1 MQPSHS
7 ETAAQLAAL
16 QAFAASD
23 NLMELQRLAAGGAT
37 AKRQSLRDFAASD
50 YLAELELLAA
60 EAGTAKFQ
68 SLRDFAASTGLAEL
82 RRMMCGEKT
91 AAHQTLRDFAAN
103 PDLAWLHALIDE
115 SKIQP
120 ASFDLFEVLGIHRQE
135 AVHSNFLRWLLNPAQ
150 NHGVGDYFLK
160 NFLLATTDPTDPTAS
175 AKVAAADWSKA
186 IIHLEWHAIVDGV
199 NSYLDI
205 LIVNPQAQIL
215 CAIENKIFSPEGF
228 GADGRSQL
236 TRYREG
242 LEHAYPGFARQ
253 YVFLSPDGMP
263 SQSPSEQALWTP
275 ANYTTIRKL
284 VEQTLDHS
292 ANAISDEVRV
302 FLQQYADTL
311 RRNIVPEST
320 EIQQLARQIYLERR
334 ETVELIYANKPN
346 YVNEA
351 KQIFKEA
358 IAAHEGWEL
367 DREDTNYVR
376 FRSADWDEFP
386 ATRTGT
392 GWMPQSPALLLF
404 QFGFQVANPN
414 PSFVLAL
421 SPGPDEAVREKLF
434 DVVRQ
439 NPALFRPTGNVLRP
453 DWNILHEEQ
462 ERILDDSDYGISW
475 DDGSARAKI
484 MAWVAD
490 FAQNQFP
497 SMNEVILN
505 CLREYE
511 AAPASAPEPG
521 Q

>member
-1 MQPSHS
+1 MQPNHS
-7 ETAAQLAAL
+7 ETAAQLAAF
-16 QAFAASD
+16 QTFAASH
-23 NLMELQRLAAGGAT
+23 NLAELQRLAARGETAQRQSLHDFAT
-37 AKRQSLRDFAASD
+37 SPDLAELRRMMDGEEKAAHQSLRDFAANS
-50 YLAELELLAA
+50 
-60 EAGTAKFQ
+60 
-68 SLRDFAASTGLAEL
+68 
-82 RRMMCGEKT
+82 
-91 AAHQTLRDFAAN
+91 
-103 PDLAWLHALIDE
+103 DLARLRALVDE
-115 SKIQP
+115 SKIRP
-120 ASFDLFEVLGIHRQE
+120 ASFNLFEFLGLYRQE
-135 AVHSNFLRWLLNPAQ
+135 AVHSNFLGWLLNPAQ
-150 NHGVGDYFLK
+150 SHGVEDYFLK
-160 NFLLATTDPTDPTAS
+160 NFLLATTASTDAVAS
-175 AKVAAADWSKA
+175 AKIAAADWSKA

-199 NSYLDI
+199 DSYLDI

-215 CAIENKIFSPEGF
+215 CAIENKIFSPEGL
-228 GADGRSQL
+228 GTDGRSQL
-236 TRYREG
+236 TRYREA

-253 YVFLSPDGMP
+253 YVFLSPEGMP

-275 ANYTTIRKL
+275 ANYTTILNL

-292 ANAISDEVRV
+292 SNAISDEVRV
-302 FLQQYADTL
+302 FLRQYAATL

-320 EIQQLARQIYLERR
+320 EMRQLARQIYLEHR
-334 ETVELIYANKPN
+334 EAVDLIYANKPN

-358 IAAHEGWEL
+358 IAAHGGWEL
-367 DREDTNYVR
+367 DREDQYFVR

-386 ATRTGT
+386 ATRKGT
-392 GWMPQSPALLLF
+392 GWKPQSEALLLF
-404 QFGFQVANPN
+404 QFGFQAANPN

-511 AAPASAPEPG
+511 ASPVSAPEPG